1 MHSALKHWS
10 MSSASWIE
18 MDALLA
24 EFTDRVRREGL
35 DEYRVT
41 GRVARH
47 FLAWLELSDLALEKV
62 NATVISQ
69 FLQHDCECFND
80 APTAVKLRPWRKRR
94 SSPDLIR
101 FVRFLEQKGIIP
113 VPGDLDSN
121 LQLLEQHL
129 AQMRSAGYSDK
140 AMKNCRASCIS
151 LFIWLHFSRIRLC
164 KLTPQALKQFRKRR
178 FICSIPGL
186 YAGHTWRTSSRADWS
201 GLRGFLKHLADTGMI
216 QPLSPVMT
224 DTAAPQCIDRFET
237 WLVRYRYL
245 SASTVN
251 RHTRLI
257 TMLVPDLGMDPGI
270 YDAALIRRVFFIHID
285 NRSSDYAAT
294 LASTLRMYL
303 RFLVSEGAVSQA
315 LIAAVPRVPKW
326 SLAALPQYISAADM
340 ERTIASCD
348 DRPAGIRDRTILL
361 LLARLALRASD
372 ITALRIGDIDWNR
385 AEIRVSGK
393 SRRQTALP
401 LPQEVGDALY
411 LYLMKARRT
420 IDGLPLK
427 EQKVFLGSLAPY
439 RPFNAASTV
448 TSIVRRALN
457 RAGVVTRGGRGAHVF
472 RHSQATALVR
482 AGASFEVISSLLRHA
497 SMDTTMIYA
506 KADTRML
513 REVAQPWLGG
523 GDS

>member
-1 MHSALKHWS
+1 
-10 MSSASWIE
+10 
-18 MDALLA
+18 
-24 EFTDRVRREGL
+24 
-35 DEYRVT
+35 
-41 GRVARH
+41 
-47 FLAWLELSDLALEKV
+47 
-62 NATVISQ
+62 
-69 FLQHDCECFND
+69 
-80 APTAVKLRPWRKRR
+80 
-94 SSPDLIR
+94 
-101 FVRFLEQKGIIP
+101 
-113 VPGDLDSN
+113 
-121 LQLLEQHL
+121 
-129 AQMRSAGYSDK
+129 
-140 AMKNCRASCIS
+140 
-151 LFIWLHFSRIRLC
+151 
-164 KLTPQALKQFRKRR
+164 
-178 FICSIPGL
+178 
-186 YAGHTWRTSSRADWS
+186 
-201 GLRGFLKHLADTGMI
+201 
-216 QPLSPVMT
+216 
-224 DTAAPQCIDRFET
+224 
-237 WLVRYRYL
+237 
-245 SASTVN
+245 
-251 RHTRLI
+251 
-257 TMLVPDLGMDPGI
+257 
-270 YDAALIRRVFFIHID
+270 
-285 NRSSDYAAT
+285 
-294 LASTLRMYL
+294 
-303 RFLVSEGAVSQA
+303 
-315 LIAAVPRVPKW
+315 
-326 SLAALPQYISAADM
+326 M
-340 ERTIASCD
+340 ERTIASCG

-361 LLARLALRASD
+361 LLARLALRAGD